1 MEELL
6 EKIDKLDLL
15 SDEQLESAS
24 FEELSLYLQELNILD
39 KLVASCSNEVND
51 DKVGDNNG

>member
-15 SDEQLESAS
+15 SDEQLENAS

-39 KLVASCSNEVND
+39 KLVDSCSNEVND
-51 DKVGDNNG
+51 KVGDNNG

>member
-39 KLVASCSNEVND
+39 KLVDSCSNEVND